1 MTALHKKCPN
11 ADLFLVL
18 IFLYLEC
25 STNTGKY
32 GPEITPYLDTFYAVQ
47 IFKTFVI
54 HIQWLQRYTDNKFR
68 DHLLSVYLYLENSSS
83 YVPRKHFL
91 VLSQKKE
98 TLNRFVKHIQSEQ
111 KQRQK
116 DELSI
121 YFTFILVFLLLALS
135 M

>member
-1 MTALHKKCPN
+1 MHFDIPKLNGFAKMYYTQRGPLKRVFFKQQTLHKKCPN
-11 ADLFLVL
+11 TELFLVL
-18 IFLYLEC
+18 IFLYLEY

-83 YVPRKHFL
+83 HLPRKHFL
-91 VLSQKKE
+91 VLSQKK
-98 TLNRFVKHIQSEQ
+98 KH
-111 KQRQK
+111 
-116 DELSI
+116 
-121 YFTFILVFLLLALS
+121 
-135 M
+135 